1 MDSNNNIS
9 QKLPGEN
16 LTITSPKQKEE
27 EIPVIKICIA
37 GKQHIPYVEEILKT
51 IEESSKARGTG
62 IARRSPD
69 YVAQKMIE
77 GKAIIALCGTD
88 FAGFCYIESWSNK
101 QYVVNSGLIV
111 NPKYRNCGLAKRI
124 KKFSFNYSRRLF
136 PNAKLFGLTSG
147 AAVLK
152 INNELG
158 YRPVTFEQLTDDPA
172 FWRGCQSCINYDVL
186 LRTECKRCICTAML
200 YDPEEH
206 PNEVLE
212 ELDKI

>member
-1 MDSNNNIS
+1 M
-9 QKLPGEN
+9 
-16 LTITSPKQKEE
+16 EE
-27 EIPVIKICIA
+27 VKTVEAAPTPQVRIYVA
-37 GKQHIPYVEEILKT
+37 GRQHIRYVEEILTT

-77 GKAIIALCGTD
+77 GKAIIALCENE

-101 QYVVNSGLIV
+101 QYIVNSGLNV
-111 NPKYRNCGLAKRI
+111 NPKYRGMGLAKRI
-124 KKFSFNYSRRLF
+124 KRFSFNYSRRLY
-136 PNAKLFGLTSG
+136 PEAKLFGLTSG

-152 INNELG
+152 INHELG

-172 FWRGCQSCINYDVL
+172 FWRGCQTCVNFDVL
-186 LRTECKRCICTAML
+186 TRTDYKRCICTAML
-200 YDPEEH
+200 YDPQEH
-206 PNEVLE
+206 PDEVLE

>member
-1 MDSNNNIS
+1 M
-9 QKLPGEN
+9 
-16 LTITSPKQKEE
+16 EE
-27 EIPVIKICIA
+27 VKTVEAASTPQVRIYVA
-37 GKQHIPYVEEILKT
+37 GRQHIRYVEEILTT

-77 GKAIIALCGTD
+77 GKAIIALCENE

-101 QYVVNSGLIV
+101 QYIVNSGLIV
-111 NPKYRNCGLAKRI
+111 NPKYRGMGLAKRI
-124 KKFSFNYSRRLF
+124 KRFSFNYSRRLY
-136 PNAKLFGLTSG
+136 PEAKLFGLTSG

-152 INNELG
+152 INHELG

-172 FWRGCQSCINYDVL
+172 FWRGCQTCVNFDVL
-186 LRTECKRCICTAML
+186 TRTDYKRCICTAML
-200 YDPEEH
+200 YDPQEH
-206 PNEVLE
+206 PDEVLE

>member
-1 MDSNNNIS
+1 MDQIKNSTTDRPE
-9 QKLPGEN
+9 Q
-16 LTITSPKQKEE
+16 TSATSETPKE
-27 EIPVIKICIA
+27 IKIHIA
-37 GKQHIPYVEEILKT
+37 NKQHVSYVEEILKT

-77 GKAIIALCGTD
+77 GKAIIALCGSD

-111 NPKYRNCGLAKRI
+111 NPKYRGLGLAKRI

-136 PNAKLFGLTSG
+136 PEAKLFGLTSG

-172 FWRGCQSCINYDVL
+172 FWRGCQSCVNYDIL
-186 LRTECKRCICTAML
+186 TRTDHKRCICTAML
-200 YDPEEH
+200 YDPAEH
-206 PNEVLE
+206 PTEELE
-212 ELDKI
+212 DLDKI

>member
-1 MDSNNNIS
+1 MNETTNTAAEPTATA
-9 QKLPGEN
+9 QTEAGQQPE
-16 LTITSPKQKEE
+16 
-27 EIPVIKICIA
+27 VKIYIA
-37 GKQHIPYVEEILKT
+37 GKQHISYVEEILTT
-51 IEESSKARGTG
+51 IEVSSKARGTG

-69 YVAQKMIE
+69 YVAQKMLE

-111 NPKYRNCGLAKRI
+111 NPKYRGLGLAKRI

-136 PNAKLFGLTSG
+136 PQAKLFGLTSG

-172 FWRGCQSCINYDVL
+172 FWRGCQSCVNYDVL
-186 LRTECKRCICTAML
+186 QRTDCKRCICTAML
-200 YDPEEH
+200 YDPAEH
-206 PNEVLE
+206 PDEVLE
-212 ELDKI
+212 DLDKI

>member
-1 MDSNNNIS
+1 M
-9 QKLPGEN
+9 
-16 LTITSPKQKEE
+16 EE
-27 EIPVIKICIA
+27 MKTPEAAQQPVIRIYVA
-37 GKQHIPYVEEILKT
+37 GKQHIKYVEEILDV

-77 GKAIIALCGTD
+77 GKAIIALCGDD

-101 QYVVNSGLIV
+101 TYVVNSGLIV
-111 NPKYRNCGLAKRI
+111 KPTYRGCGLAKRI
-124 KKFSFNYSRRLF
+124 KRFSFAYSRRLF
-136 PNAKLFGLTSG
+136 PEAKLFGITSG

-172 FWRGCQSCINYDVL
+172 FWRGCQTCVNYDVL
-186 LRTECKRCICTAML
+186 QRTDFKRCICTAML
-200 YDPEEH
+200 YDPAEH

-212 ELDKI
+212 DLDKI

>member
-1 MDSNNNIS
+1 M
-9 QKLPGEN
+9 
-16 LTITSPKQKEE
+16 EE
-27 EIPVIKICIA
+27 MKTPETAQQPIIRIYVA
-37 GKQHIPYVEEILKT
+37 GKQHIKYVEEILDV

-77 GKAIIALCGTD
+77 GKAIIALCGDD

-101 QYVVNSGLIV
+101 TYVVNSGLIV
-111 NPKYRNCGLAKRI
+111 KPAYRGCGLAKRI
-124 KKFSFNYSRRLF
+124 KRFSFAYSRRLF
-136 PNAKLFGLTSG
+136 PEAKLFGITSG

-172 FWRGCQSCINYDVL
+172 FWRGCQTCVNFDIL
-186 LRTECKRCICTAML
+186 QRTDFKRCICTAML
-200 YDPEEH
+200 YDPAEH
-206 PNEVLE
+206 PNEMLE
-212 ELDKI
+212 DLDKI

>member
-1 MDSNNNIS
+1 M
-9 QKLPGEN
+9 
-16 LTITSPKQKEE
+16 EE
-27 EIPVIKICIA
+27 MKTPETAQQPIIRIYVA
-37 GKQHIPYVEEILKT
+37 GKQHIKYVEEILDV

-77 GKAIIALCGTD
+77 GKAIIALCGDD

-101 QYVVNSGLIV
+101 TYVVNSGLIV
-111 NPKYRNCGLAKRI
+111 KPAYRGCGLAKRI
-124 KKFSFNYSRRLF
+124 KRFSFAYSRRLF
-136 PNAKLFGLTSG
+136 PEAKLFGITSG

-172 FWRGCQSCINYDVL
+172 FWRGCQTCVNFDVL
-186 LRTECKRCICTAML
+186 QRTDFKRCICTAML
-200 YDPEEH
+200 YDPAEH

-212 ELDKI
+212 DLDKI

>member
-1 MDSNNNIS
+1 M
-9 QKLPGEN
+9 
-16 LTITSPKQKEE
+16 EE
-27 EIPVIKICIA
+27 MKTPEAAQQPVIRIYVA
-37 GKQHIPYVEEILKT
+37 GKQHIKYVEEILDV

-77 GKAIIALCGTD
+77 GKAIIALCGDD

-101 QYVVNSGLIV
+101 TYVVNSGLIV
-111 NPKYRNCGLAKRI
+111 KPTYRGCGLAKRI
-124 KKFSFNYSRRLF
+124 KRFSFAYSRRLF
-136 PNAKLFGLTSG
+136 PEAKLFGITSG

-172 FWRGCQSCINYDVL
+172 FWRGCQTCVNYDVL
-186 LRTECKRCICTAML
+186 QRTDFKRCICTAML
-200 YDPEEH
+200 YDPAEH
-206 PNEVLE
+206 PDELLE
-212 ELDKI
+212 DLDKI

>member
-1 MDSNNNIS
+1 M
-9 QKLPGEN
+9 
-16 LTITSPKQKEE
+16 EE
-27 EIPVIKICIA
+27 VKTAEAASTPQVRIYVA
-37 GKQHIPYVEEILKT
+37 GRQHVRYVEEILTT

-77 GKAIIALCGTD
+77 GKAIIALCENE

-101 QYVVNSGLIV
+101 QYIVNSGLIV
-111 NPKYRNCGLAKRI
+111 NPKYRGMGLAKRI
-124 KKFSFNYSRRLF
+124 KRFSFNYSRRLY
-136 PNAKLFGLTSG
+136 PEAKLFGLTSG

-152 INNELG
+152 INHELG

-172 FWRGCQSCINYDVL
+172 FWRGCQTCVNFDVL
-186 LRTECKRCICTAML
+186 TRTDYKRCICTAML
-200 YDPEEH
+200 YDPQEH
-206 PNEVLE
+206 PEEVLE

>member
-1 MDSNNNIS
+1 M
-9 QKLPGEN
+9 
-16 LTITSPKQKEE
+16 EE
-27 EIPVIKICIA
+27 VKAPEASSMPPIRIYVA
-37 GKQHIPYVEEILKT
+37 GKQHIHFVEEILTT

-77 GKAIIALCGTD
+77 GKAIIALCGSE

-101 QYVVNSGLIV
+101 QYIVNSGLIV
-111 NPKYRNCGLAKRI
+111 NPKFRGMGLASRI

-136 PNAKLFGLTSG
+136 PEAKLFGLTSG

-152 INNELG
+152 INHELG

-172 FWRGCQSCINYDVL
+172 FWRGCQSCVNYDVL
-186 LRTECKRCICTAML
+186 TRTDFKRCICTAML
-200 YDPEEH
+200 YDPTEH
-206 PNEVLE
+206 PDEKLE
-212 ELDKI
+212 DLDKI

>member
-1 MDSNNNIS
+1 MN
-9 QKLPGEN
+9 E
-16 LTITSPKQKEE
+16 TSHPTPAVDNTECGDTKPEKE
-27 EIPVIKICIA
+27 IKIYIA
-37 GKQHIPYVEEILKT
+37 SKQHVPYVDEILRT

-77 GKAIIALCGTD
+77 GKAIIALCDTD

-101 QYVVNSGLIV
+101 QFVVNSGLIV
-111 NPKYRNCGLAKRI
+111 KPAYRGFGLAKRI
-124 KKFSFNYSRRLF
+124 KRFSFNYSRRLF
-136 PNAKLFGLTSG
+136 PDAKLFGLTSG

-172 FWRGCQSCINYDVL
+172 FWRGCQSCVNYDVL
-186 LRTECKRCICTAML
+186 TRTDCKRCICTAML
-200 YDPEEH
+200 YDPAEH
-206 PNEVLE
+206 PDEVLE
-212 ELDKI
+212 DLDTI

>member
-1 MDSNNNIS
+1 MEQKIS
-9 QKLPGEN
+9 EPE
-16 LTITSPKQKEE
+16 
-27 EIPVIKICIA
+27 IKIYIA
-37 GKQHIPYVEEILKT
+37 GKQHISYVNEILTT

-101 QYVVNSGLIV
+101 QFVVNSGLIV
-111 NPKYRNCGLAKRI
+111 NPKYRAHGLAKRI

-136 PNAKLFGLTSG
+136 PEAKLFGLTSG

-158 YRPVTFEQLTDDPA
+158 YRPVTFEELTDDPA
-172 FWRGCQSCINYDVL
+172 FWRGCQSCVNYDVL
-186 LRTECKRCICTAML
+186 QRTGFKRCICTAML
-200 YDPEEH
+200 YDPMEH
-206 PNEVLE
+206 PNEKLE
-212 ELDKI
+212 DLEKI

>member
-1 MDSNNNIS
+1 MESEEK
-9 QKLPGEN
+9 QTE
-16 LTITSPKQKEE
+16 TSATEVPQ
-27 EIPVIKICIA
+27 IRIIIA
-37 GKQHIPYVEEILKT
+37 SRQHIRYVDEILTT

-77 GKAIIALCGTD
+77 GKVILALDGDT

-101 QYVVNSGLIV
+101 KFVVNSGLIV
-111 NPKYRNCGLAKRI
+111 NPKYRGLGLASRI
-124 KKFSFNYSRRLF
+124 KRFSFNYSRRLF
-136 PNAKLFGLTSG
+136 PDAKLFGLTSG

-172 FWRGCQSCINYDVL
+172 FWRGCQSCVNYDVL
-186 LRTECKRCICTAML
+186 QRTDFKRCICTAML
-200 YDPEEH
+200 YDPDEH
-206 PNEVLE
+206 PDEVLTD
-212 ELDKI
+212 LDKI

>member
-1 MDSNNNIS
+1 M
-9 QKLPGEN
+9 
-16 LTITSPKQKEE
+16 E
-27 EIPVIKICIA
+27 EIKTPETAQQPVIRIYVA
-37 GKQHIPYVEEILKT
+37 GKQHIKYVKEILDV

-77 GKAIIALCGTD
+77 GKAIIALCGDD

-101 QYVVNSGLIV
+101 TYVVNSGLIV
-111 NPKYRNCGLAKRI
+111 KPAYRCCGLAKRI
-124 KKFSFNYSRRLF
+124 KRFSFAYSRRLF
-136 PNAKLFGLTSG
+136 PEAKLFGITSG

-172 FWRGCQSCINYDVL
+172 FWRGCQTCVNYDVL
-186 LRTECKRCICTAML
+186 QRTDFKRCICTAML
-200 YDPEEH
+200 YDPAEH
-206 PNEVLE
+206 PDEVLE
-212 ELDKI
+212 DLDKI

>member
-1 MDSNNNIS
+1 MDQINNPTADHS
-9 QKLPGEN
+9 EQALPVSDTPPE
-16 LTITSPKQKEE
+16 
-27 EIPVIKICIA
+27 IKIHIA
-37 GKQHIPYVEEILKT
+37 NKQHISYVEEILTT

-77 GKAIIALCGTD
+77 GKAIIALCGNE

-111 NPKYRNCGLAKRI
+111 NPKYRGLGLAKRI

-136 PNAKLFGLTSG
+136 PEAKLFGLTSG

-172 FWRGCQSCINYDVL
+172 FWRGCQSCVNYDIL
-186 LRTECKRCICTAML
+186 TRTDHKRCICTAML
-200 YDPEEH
+200 YDPAEH
-206 PNEVLE
+206 PDEELE

>member
-1 MDSNNNIS
+1 MEDNKTPEVQTVPQIR
-9 QKLPGEN
+9 
-16 LTITSPKQKEE
+16 IY
-27 EIPVIKICIA
+27 VA
-37 GKQHIPYVEEILKT
+37 GKQHVHYVEEILTT

-77 GKAIIALCGTD
+77 GKAIIALCGDD

-101 QYVVNSGLIV
+101 QYIVNSGLIV
-111 NPKYRNCGLAKRI
+111 NPKYRGFGLATRI
-124 KKFSFNYSRRLF
+124 KRFSFNYSRRLY
-136 PNAKLFGLTSG
+136 PEAKLFGLTSG

-152 INNELG
+152 INHELG

-172 FWRGCQSCINYDVL
+172 FWRGCMTCVNYDVL
-186 LRTECKRCICTAML
+186 TRTDFKRCICTAML
-200 YDPEEH
+200 YDPKEH
-206 PNEVLE
+206 PEEQLE